1 MVWNF
6 AFVAKKII
14 LLVMIYTDKD
24 KYSDFLNDSVTY
36 LKQHGFENIK
46 ADIDGYETPKSYA
59 KKGSDIVVT
68 PDIVAEKEGR
78 KHIFDIG
85 LKSSKPNLL
94 KSKWLFLNTLSN
106 LKSHRFRLI
115 TTRGHYKFTN
125 EMLDDI
131 NLNDKK
137 LIKI

>member
-1 MVWNF
+1 
-6 AFVAKKII
+6 
-14 LLVMIYTDKD
+14 MIYTDKD
-24 KYSDFLNDSVTY
+24 KYSDLIKDSVTY
-36 LKQHGFENIK
+36 LEQRGYENIK
-46 ADIDGYETPKSYA
+46 ADTEGYETPKSYS
-59 KKGSDIVVT
+59 KVGSDVVIT

-78 KHIFDIG
+78 KHYFELS
-85 LKSSKPNLL
+85 LKSTKPKLL
-94 KSKWLFLNTLSN
+94 KSKWLFLNTMSN

-131 NLNDKK
+131 NLTDKK

>member
-1 MVWNF
+1 
-6 AFVAKKII
+6 
-14 LLVMIYTDKD
+14 MIYTDKE
-24 KYSDFLNDSVTY
+24 KYSDFLNDSLDY
-36 LKQHGFENIK
+36 LKQKGFKNIK
-46 ADIDGYETPKSYA
+46 ADIEGYETPKSYS
-59 KKGSDIVVT
+59 KVGSDIVIT
-68 PDIVAEKEGR
+68 PDIVAEKEGK

-106 LKSHRFRLI
+106 LKSHQFKLI

-125 EMLDDI
+125 EMLSNI